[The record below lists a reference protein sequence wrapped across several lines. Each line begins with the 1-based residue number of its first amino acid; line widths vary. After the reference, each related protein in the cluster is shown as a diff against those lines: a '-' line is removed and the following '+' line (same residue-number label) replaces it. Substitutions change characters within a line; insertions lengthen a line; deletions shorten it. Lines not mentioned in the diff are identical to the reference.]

1 MPKWTEN
8 QELAINESS
17 KNIIVSA
24 GAGSGKTAVLTE
36 RVIRKLINGVD
47 INNLLILTFTS
58 AAASEMKERIR
69 SAIIDNNL
77 TDQLLKIDSSFITTF
92 DSFALSVVKKY
103 HYLLNIDQ
111 DIKVAN
117 DLVLKFKKQE
127 LLDNIFDELYENED
141 ELFLKY
147 ILDFTIKDDSS
158 LKNII
163 FEILDIT
170 KKLNKLSGTQKAY
183 IVDDN
188 RTLNQYKHTATHELG
203 HALGWKGHS
212 PNSADVMYA
221 YSNGIIFLTNRDKKH
236 ISSVNKFV

>member
-147 ILDFTIKDDSS
+147 ILDFSIKDDNS

-163 FEILDIT
+163 F
-170 KKLNKLSGTQKAY
+170 
-183 IVDDN
+183 
-188 RTLNQYKHTATHELG
+188 
-203 HALGWKGHS
+203 
-212 PNSADVMYA
+212 
-221 YSNGIIFLTNRDKKH
+221 
-236 ISSVNKFV
+236 